1 VDGPRVPC
9 PAVFG
14 RAREVAGHSVRTGL
28 PAPTGHVRCRR
39 LSRRNTVGKHD
50 REDKD
55 EASQG
60 DGFVGWMPSKPVP
73 GKHATDDEEDQPQ
86 DQNEDEE

>member
-1 VDGPRVPC
+1 M
-9 PAVFG
+9 
-14 RAREVAGHSVRTGL
+14 
-28 PAPTGHVRCRR
+28 
-39 LSRRNTVGKHD
+39 GKHD